1 MKTIKNTG
9 VFILFILGLFGQA
22 QNKDIKGQLIAEDE
36 VEGLHILNKTALKYT
51 ISNED
56 GSFIIPAKA
65 LDTIVI
71 SGVKYK
77 VQEIIMTKA
86 IIELGTLNV
95 DLIESV
101 NELREVIVGKILT
114 GSLQSDLENS
124 DAKTEINFYDLGI
137 PGYIG
142 KPLTQNERKLY
153 DADGG
158 PTGSVMGGPF
168 GGGVGLNMHK
178 LLNKISGRTKKL
190 KAIVE
195 LDNRDNCMQRL
206 RREYESFLFEKD
218 TLAENLRIEYF
229 LFSQEDKNFLSL
241 CNNNNEVAM
250 LDFLQEKLK
259 AYQKNRESV
268 TKD

>member
-77 VQEIIMTKA
+77 VQEIIITKA
-86 IIELGTLNV
+86 IIELGRLNV
-95 DLIESV
+95 DLVENINKL
-101 NELREVIVGKILT
+101 NEVVIGKILT

-158 PTGSVMGGPF
+158 STGSIMGGPY

-190 KAIVE
+190 KAIVD
-195 LDNRDNCMQRL
+195 LDNRDDCAQRL
-206 RREYESFLFEKD
+206 KRNYELFLFEKD
-218 TLAENLRIEYF
+218 TLAENFRNEYF
-229 LFSQEDKNFLSL
+229 LFCQEDKRFLAL
-241 CNNNNEVAM
+241 CDTNNEIE
-250 LDFLQEKLK
+250 LLEFLQAKLK
-259 AYQKNRESV
+259 VYQKNRESV

>member
-1 MKTIKNTG
+1 MKTIKNIA
-9 VFILFILGLFGQA
+9 FFMLFIYGLYGQA
-22 QNKDIKGQLIAEDE
+22 QNKYIKGQLIADDE
-36 VEGLHILNKTALKYT
+36 VEGLHILNKTASKYA

-65 LDTIVI
+65 LDTLVI
-71 SGVKYK
+71 SGIKYQ

-86 IIELGTLNV
+86 IIEFGSFNV
-95 DLIESV
+95 NLIESI
-101 NELREVIVGKILT
+101 NELREVIVGTILT

-137 PGYIG
+137 PGYTG

-158 PTGSVMGGPF
+158 PTGAIMGGPF

-190 KAIVE
+190 KAIVD
-195 LDNRDNCMQRL
+195 LDNRDDCAQRL
-206 RREYESFLFEKD
+206 KRNYELFLFEKD
-218 TLAENLRIEYF
+218 TLAENLRNEYF
-229 LFSQEDKNFLSL
+229 LFCQEDKGFLVL
-241 CNNNNEVAM
+241 CDSNNEIEL
-250 LDFLQEKLK
+250 LDFLQAKLK
-259 AYQKNRESV
+259 AYKKNRESV

>member
-1 MKTIKNTG
+1 MIKN
-9 VFILFILGLFGQA
+9 VIFFVLFILFFFAQA
-22 QNKDIKGQLIAEDE
+22 QTKDLNGQLISDED
-36 VEGLHILNKTALKYT
+36 VEGLHVLNKTASKYT

-65 LDTIVI
+65 LDTLII
-71 SGVKYK
+71 SGVKYQ
-77 VQEIIMTKA
+77 VQEIIITKA
-86 IIELGTLNV
+86 IIKLGSFNV
-95 DLIESV
+95 DLVENV
-101 NELREVIVGKILT
+101 NALNEVVVGKILT

-158 PTGSVMGGPF
+158 PIASVMGGPF
-168 GGGVGLNMHK
+168 GGGIGLNMHK

-190 KAIVE
+190 KAIVD
-195 LDNRDNCMQRL
+195 LDNRDACAQRL
-206 RREYESFLFEKD
+206 RRNYEVFLFEKD
-218 TLAENLRIEYF
+218 TLVENLRSEYF
-229 LFSQEDKNFLSL
+229 LFCQEDKDFLAL
-241 CNNNNEVAM
+241 CGNNNEIE
-250 LDFLQEKLK
+250 LLEFLQAKLK

>member
-1 MKTIKNTG
+1 MKRIKVIAFFVLFSL
-9 VFILFILGLFGQA
+9 VFFSQA
-22 QNKDIKGQLIAEDE
+22 QTKDLNGQLISDDE
-36 VEGLHILNKTALKYT
+36 VEGLHILNKTASKYT

-56 GSFIIPAKA
+56 GSFIIPVEA
-65 LDTIVI
+65 LDTLII
-71 SGVKYK
+71 SGVKYQ
-77 VQEIIMTKA
+77 VQEIIITKA
-86 IIELGTLNV
+86 IIELGRLNV
-95 DLIESV
+95 DLVENINKL
-101 NELREVIVGKILT
+101 NEVVVGKILT

-158 PTGSVMGGPF
+158 PTGSIMGGPY

-190 KAIVE
+190 KAIVN
-195 LDNRDNCMQRL
+195 LDNRNDCAQRL
-206 RREYESFLFEKD
+206 RRDYESFIFEKD
-218 TLAENLRIEYF
+218 TLVENLRSEYF
-229 LFSQEDKNFLSL
+229 LFCQEDKNFLAL
-241 CNNNNEVAM
+241 CDNNNEIE
-250 LDFLQEKLK
+250 LLEFLQAKLK